1 MLNLWKIIFYK
12 FLRLDGDEEEV
23 RQVPYN
29 EEVRQVPFI
38 RFDSLTP
45 YSEKSDNFIN
55 TFGLKGYCFKHYVNI
70 YIEYDFIIP
79 TT

>member
-12 FLRLDGDEEEV
+12 FLRLDGDE
-23 RQVPYN
+23 